1 MCHPIG
7 ATGEY
12 CLRKKVGRLGRR
24 GADYSTSGL
33 MRPDG
38 RVKVSL
44 LELEVLKLLIR
55 SIVSL
60 SNEVAAD
67 ASLESGVLD
76 FAIRPL
82 SRKTATVT
90 PITMV
95 NV

>member
-1 MCHPIG
+1 
-7 ATGEY
+7 
-12 CLRKKVGRLGRR
+12 
-24 GADYSTSGL
+24 

-60 SNEVAAD
+60 SNEVVAD

-82 SRKTATVT
+82 SRKTATAT

-95 NV
+95 SV